1 MRLLVKEIVDEINL
15 SFCFNIF
22 KKLLN
27 IITTQCIMSREN
39 HNKMA
44 MIENLIWE
52 IAKILKK
59 DQYIDPKKIVAAK
72 DTIIKLLSSD

>member
-1 MRLLVKEIVDEINL
+1 
-15 SFCFNIF
+15 
-22 KKLLN
+22 
-27 IITTQCIMSREN
+27 MSREN

-59 DQYIDPKKIVAAK
+59 DQYIDPKKIAAAK
-72 DTIIKLLSSD
+72 DTIIKLLSSDLNCK